1 MRLYDNAPN
10 NYHDELARWFPYWYQ
25 GIREMDALWHTWGVL
40 LDRLQADIK
49 QVLDN
54 YFLQTCDEATIE
66 MWENFLGITMSS
78 PRDLENR
85 RRFIMMHFGG
95 FGKCSAEKIKSIIK
109 QYTGSDSTVMFEDY
123 DAYGNQW
130 LNIQME
136 RGDVETLYVGDV
148 QFVLDKIIPAHIPH
162 SLITVQERNIRSIVN
177 ISRYRFEYTPA
188 GIYPETAMIGRGLD
202 LTETYRSGVGVYPYE
217 YGVANPDAV
226 AGTYPETATI
236 GRAAELTE
244 AAQTAVSAF
253 PVDYTQ
259 ASENIAAGI
268 LPGSSTQ

>member
-1 MRLYDNAPN
+1 MRLYDNAPA
-10 NYHDELARWFPYWYQ
+10 NYHDELARWFPYWYR
-25 GIREMDALWHTWGVL
+25 GVREMDALWNTWGVL

-54 YFLQTCDEATIE
+54 CFLVSCDETTIE
-66 MWENFLGITMSS
+66 MWEEFLGISMAS

-95 FGKCSAEKIKSIIK
+95 FGKCSATKIKSIIK
-109 QYTGSDSTVMFEDY
+109 QYTGSDSTVAFEKCD
-123 DAYGNQW
+123 DEGNHW

-148 QFVLDKIIPAHIPH
+148 QFVIIKIIPAHIPH
-162 SLITVQERNIRSIVN
+162 SLRTFEERNIRSKTS
-177 ISRYRFEYTPA
+177 ISRYRFDYTPA
-188 GIYPETAMIGRGLD
+188 GVYPETALLGAGLD
-202 LTETYRSGVGVYPYE
+202 LTETYSSEVGAYPYGYE
-217 YGVANPDAV
+217 AANPDAV
-226 AGTYPETATI
+226 SGIYPETATI

-244 AAQTAVSAF
+244 AAQTAVSVF
-253 PVDYTQ
+253 PVNYTQ